1 MIGAAHRAVDG
12 TGHADAC
19 RHDQHAL
26 AGVGQENDGAAHRLH
41 DGTKCVG
48 GIVLKRGHHRQ
59 LARPLAAVHDQD
71 LTALD
76 VLATCCPLPA
86 GSEGTAMAAQR
97 LARRHK
103 RILQWWAT
111 AHQRTRGMLT
121 SSHQDVVRALPGDQG
136 NSRHR
141 LHTLAARGLMVI
153 GRSPG
158 GKAEAVWLTS
168 EGQRWASPLAGSC
181 DEGETHVT
189 AMGYRA

>member
-1 MIGAAHRAVDG
+1 LALLIGRLMERAMRMPVDTTSTPLPG
-12 TGHADAC
+12 WDKKTTERPTAFMM
-19 RHDQHAL
+19 
-26 AGVGQENDGAAHRLH
+26 V
-41 DGTKCVG
+41 TKCVG

-76 VLATCCPLPA
+76 VLATCCTLPA